1 MCEVREMRGLHT
13 YSMRHLFQKGD
24 EIYSTTPLQKKKNR
38 PLVYTHTLTFG
49 GFTGNTLAYRVVQF
63 SPDGAVD
70 SLPQN
75 NVPGAVTSL
84 LTTTTTPQANGS
96 PTESPETRLALI
108 TSGDVP
114 SNTNSAVVVSGGEWG
129 IL

>member
-1 MCEVREMRGLHT
+1 MCEVRREDHT
-13 YSMRHLFQKGD
+13 Y
-24 EIYSTTPLQKKKNR
+24 
-38 PLVYTHTLTFG
+38 THIDNLWG
-49 GFTGNTLAYRVVQF
+49 IIGNTLAYRVVQF
-63 SPDGAVD
+63 SPDGTVD

-114 SNTNSAVVVSGGEWG
+114 SNTNSAVVVSGGECG
-129 IL
+129 KNNKNVMSGCGEIFYYHRYP